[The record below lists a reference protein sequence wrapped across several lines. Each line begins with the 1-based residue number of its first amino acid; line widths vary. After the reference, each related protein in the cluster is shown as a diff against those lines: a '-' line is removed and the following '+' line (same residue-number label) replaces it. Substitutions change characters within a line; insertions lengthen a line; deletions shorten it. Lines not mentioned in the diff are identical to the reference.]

1 MEYITMIMSGL
12 ALLAATV
19 CLTITL
25 REKKRNQKR
34 NADISNYVEYYRKAL
49 KDEIDMGYDVL
60 SERIDSLNEDVIH
73 NSACIEKLQNDFV
86 AQSTKVDKLEQ
97 GIVPDY
103 QEALAAKNSVDEF
116 NRGLSAIM
124 GYDPMEIAR
133 KTRENRQ
140 YGGEVE

>member
-34 NADISNYVEYYRKAL
+34 NAAAIDYVDASCKKMFRDLNKKIHKYQYCVEERIGPMAHDIKKL
-49 KDEIDMGYDVL
+49 KD
-60 SERIDSLNEDVIH
+60 
-73 NSACIEKLQNDFV
+73 
-86 AQSTKVDKLEQ
+86 

-103 QEALAAKNSVDEF
+103 KEALAAKNSVDEF
-116 NRGLSAIM
+116 NRGLSAILNF
-124 GYDPMEIAR
+124 DPMEAAR
-133 KTRENRQ
+133 KAREDQ
-140 YGGEVE
+140 KYGGEVE